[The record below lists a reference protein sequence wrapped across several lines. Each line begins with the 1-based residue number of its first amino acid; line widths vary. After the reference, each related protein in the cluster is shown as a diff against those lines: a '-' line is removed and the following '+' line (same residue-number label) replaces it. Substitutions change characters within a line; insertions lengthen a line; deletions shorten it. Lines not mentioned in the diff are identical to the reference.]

1 MTALGL
7 AVAVPAVLGYNLLVR
22 NNRVIIASFH
32 AFAEDLLAYLTT
44 GARVPSSM
52 DHHRAHRPQEGGVT
66 RPGDDHGIQRTRCRR
81 RRTQFGP
88 MAEINM
94 IPLVDV
100 MLVLLII
107 FMITAPLLAHKIKI
121 DLPQASTV
129 LLEEKPDTIV
139 ISLMADGKMFLNDVA
154 IERTAMIERLAV
166 EAQRKPQPELHLHV
180 DRTLQFQALATVMAD
195 AQNAG
200 MVKVGIATDPIK
212 GAEGRGQ

>member
-1 MTALGL
+1 
-7 AVAVPAVLGYNLLVR
+7 
-22 NNRVIIASFH
+22 
-32 AFAEDLLAYLTT
+32 
-44 GARVPSSM
+44 
-52 DHHRAHRPQEGGVT
+52 
-66 RPGDDHGIQRTRCRR
+66 
-81 RRTQFGP
+81 
-88 MAEINM
+88 M

-107 FMITAPLLAHKIKI
+107 LMITAPLLAHKIKI

-139 ISLMADGKMFLNDVA
+139 IALMADGQMFLNDVS
-154 IERTAMIERLAV
+154 IDRTRLLERLSA

-180 DRTLQFQALATVMAD
+180 DRTLQFQSLATVMAD

-212 GAEGRGQ
+212 GRDSR

>member
-1 MTALGL
+1 MAFSGLG
-7 AVAVPAVLGYNLLVR
+7 AGGG
-22 NNRVIIASFH
+22 
-32 AFAEDLLAYLTT
+32 
-44 GARVPSSM
+44 GAPHS
-52 DHHRAHRPQEGGVT
+52 A
-66 RPGDDHGIQRTRCRR
+66 
-81 RRTQFGP
+81 P

-139 ISLMADGKMFLNDVA
+139 IQLMADGQMFLNDVP
-154 IERTAMIERLAV
+154 IDRVRLLERLST
-166 EAQRKPQPELHLHV
+166 EAQRKPQPELHMHV
-180 DRTLQFQALATVMAD
+180 DRTLQFQALASVMAD

-212 GAEGRGQ
+212 SPDEP

>member
-1 MTALGL
+1 MAFSGLG
-7 AVAVPAVLGYNLLVR
+7 G
-22 NNRVIIASFH
+22 SG
-32 AFAEDLLAYLTT
+32 
-44 GARVPSSM
+44 GAPHS
-52 DHHRAHRPQEGGVT
+52 A
-66 RPGDDHGIQRTRCRR
+66 
-81 RRTQFGP
+81 P

-107 FMITAPLLAHKIKI
+107 FMITAPLIAHKIKI

-139 ISLMADGKMFLNDVA
+139 IQLMADGRMFMNDVP
-154 IERTAMIERLAV
+154 IDRVGMLERLSA
-166 EAQRKPQPELHLHV
+166 EAQRKPQPELHMHV

-212 GAEGRGQ
+212 GRETQ

>member
-1 MTALGL
+1 MAFSGLG
-7 AVAVPAVLGYNLLVR
+7 AGG
-22 NNRVIIASFH
+22 
-32 AFAEDLLAYLTT
+32 
-44 GARVPSSM
+44 GAPNS
-52 DHHRAHRPQEGGVT
+52 AQ
-66 RPGDDHGIQRTRCRR
+66 
-81 RRTQFGP
+81 

-139 ISLMADGKMFLNDVA
+139 ISLMADGRMFLNDVP
-154 IERTAMIERLAV
+154 IDRTKMIERLAD

-180 DRTLQFQALATVMAD
+180 DRTTQFQLLASIMAD

-200 MVKVGIATDPIK
+200 LVKVGLATEPIK
-212 GAEGRGQ
+212 DRPKP

>member
-1 MTALGL
+1 MAFSGL
-7 AVAVPAVLGYNLLVR
+7 NGGGG
-22 NNRVIIASFH
+22 
-32 AFAEDLLAYLTT
+32 
-44 GARVPSSM
+44 GAPHS
-52 DHHRAHRPQEGGVT
+52 A
-66 RPGDDHGIQRTRCRR
+66 
-81 RRTQFGP
+81 P
-88 MAEINM
+88 MVEINM

-139 ISLMADGKMFLNDVA
+139 ISLMADGQMFLNDVP
-154 IERTAMIERLAV
+154 IDRLFMIKRLSA

-200 MVKVGIATDPIK
+200 IVKVGIATDPIK
-212 GAEGRGQ
+212 RADER

>member
-1 MTALGL
+1 M
-7 AVAVPAVLGYNLLVR
+7 
-22 NNRVIIASFH
+22 
-32 AFAEDLLAYLTT
+32 AFSSPGSG
-44 GARVPSSM
+44 GAPHS
-52 DHHRAHRPQEGGVT
+52 A
-66 RPGDDHGIQRTRCRR
+66 
-81 RRTQFGP
+81 P

-139 ISLMADGKMFLNDVA
+139 ISLMADGQMFLNDAPINRAGMV
-154 IERTAMIERLAV
+154 ERLAD

-180 DRTLQFQALATVMAD
+180 DRALQFQALATVMAD

-200 MVKVGIATDPIK
+200 MVKVGIATDPIR
-212 GAEGRGQ
+212 GAEGRGP

>member
-1 MTALGL
+1 
-7 AVAVPAVLGYNLLVR
+7 
-22 NNRVIIASFH
+22 
-32 AFAEDLLAYLTT
+32 
-44 GARVPSSM
+44 
-52 DHHRAHRPQEGGVT
+52 
-66 RPGDDHGIQRTRCRR
+66 
-81 RRTQFGP
+81 
-88 MAEINM
+88 MAEINTT
-94 IPLVDV
+94 PLVDV

-139 ISLMADGKMFLNDVA
+139 IALMADGKMFLNDAPVD
-154 IERTAMIERLAV
+154 RKAMVERLSV

-200 MVKVGIATDPIK
+200 MVKVGIATEPLR
-212 GAEGRGQ
+212 GREQQ

>member
-1 MTALGL
+1 MAFSGLGGRG
-7 AVAVPAVLGYNLLVR
+7 VPHSA
-22 NNRVIIASFH
+22 
-32 AFAEDLLAYLTT
+32 
-44 GARVPSSM
+44 
-52 DHHRAHRPQEGGVT
+52 
-66 RPGDDHGIQRTRCRR
+66 
-81 RRTQFGP
+81 P

-94 IPLVDV
+94 IPLLDV

-139 ISLMADGKMFLNDVA
+139 ISLMADGRMFLNDVP
-154 IERTAMIERLAV
+154 IDRTKMIERLAD

-212 GAEGRGQ
+212 GPEARNP

>member
-1 MTALGL
+1 
-7 AVAVPAVLGYNLLVR
+7 
-22 NNRVIIASFH
+22 
-32 AFAEDLLAYLTT
+32 
-44 GARVPSSM
+44 
-52 DHHRAHRPQEGGVT
+52 
-66 RPGDDHGIQRTRCRR
+66 
-81 RRTQFGP
+81 

-139 ISLMADGKMFLNDVA
+139 ISLMADGKMFLNDVPIDRA
-154 IERTAMIERLAV
+154 AMVERLAD

-212 GAEGRGQ
+212 GPEGRGP

>member
-1 MTALGL
+1 MAFSGLG
-7 AVAVPAVLGYNLLVR
+7 PGGGKP
-22 NNRVIIASFH
+22 H
-32 AFAEDLLAYLTT
+32 
-44 GARVPSSM
+44 GA
-52 DHHRAHRPQEGGVT
+52 
-66 RPGDDHGIQRTRCRR
+66 
-81 RRTQFGP
+81 P

-139 ISLMADGKMFLNDVA
+139 IAVMADGRMFLNDVP
-154 IERTAMIERLAV
+154 IDREGMLRRLSS
-166 EAQRKPQPELHLHV
+166 EAQRQPPPDLHLHV
-180 DRTLQFQALATVMAD
+180 DRTLRFQELATVLAD
-195 AQNAG
+195 AQNTG

-212 GAEGRGQ
+212 GDDGD

>member
-1 MTALGL
+1 MAFSGLG
-7 AVAVPAVLGYNLLVR
+7 AGSGGTP
-22 NNRVIIASFH
+22 H
-32 AFAEDLLAYLTT
+32 AA
-44 GARVPSSM
+44 
-52 DHHRAHRPQEGGVT
+52 
-66 RPGDDHGIQRTRCRR
+66 
-81 RRTQFGP
+81 P

-107 FMITAPLLAHKIKI
+107 FMITAPLIAHKIKI

-129 LLEEKPDTIV
+129 LLEETPDTIV
-139 ISLMADGKMFLNDVA
+139 IALMADGRMFLNDVP
-154 IERTAMIERLAV
+154 IDRTGMLQRLSA

-195 AQNAG
+195 AQNSG

-212 GAEGRGQ
+212 GGGD

>member
-1 MTALGL
+1 MAFSGLG
-7 AVAVPAVLGYNLLVR
+7 GG
-22 NNRVIIASFH
+22 S
-32 AFAEDLLAYLTT
+32 
-44 GARVPSSM
+44 GAPHS
-52 DHHRAHRPQEGGVT
+52 A
-66 RPGDDHGIQRTRCRR
+66 
-81 RRTQFGP
+81 P

-107 FMITAPLLAHKIKI
+107 FMITAPLIAHKIKI

-139 ISLMADGKMFLNDVA
+139 IALMADGRMFLNDVS
-154 IERTAMIERLAV
+154 IDRKGMVERTAA
-166 EAQRKPQPELHLHV
+166 EAQRTPRRWAHLHV
-180 DRTLQFQALATVMAD
+180 DRTLQFQSLATVMAD

-212 GAEGRGQ
+212 GKEGG

>member
-1 MTALGL
+1 MAFSGLG
-7 AVAVPAVLGYNLLVR
+7 GGG
-22 NNRVIIASFH
+22 
-32 AFAEDLLAYLTT
+32 
-44 GARVPSSM
+44 GAPHS
-52 DHHRAHRPQEGGVT
+52 A
-66 RPGDDHGIQRTRCRR
+66 
-81 RRTQFGP
+81 P

-139 ISLMADGKMFLNDVA
+139 ISLMGDGQMFLNDVPIDRA
-154 IERTAMIERLAV
+154 GMVERLAD

-212 GAEGRGQ
+212 GREGR

>member
-1 MTALGL
+1 M
-7 AVAVPAVLGYNLLVR
+7 
-22 NNRVIIASFH
+22 
-32 AFAEDLLAYLTT
+32 AFSGMNGNT
-44 GARVPSSM
+44 GSAPHS
-52 DHHRAHRPQEGGVT
+52 A
-66 RPGDDHGIQRTRCRR
+66 
-81 RRTQFGP
+81 P

-139 ISLMADGKMFLNDVA
+139 IALMADGQMFLNDVPTNRHDML
-154 IERTAMIERLAV
+154 IRLSA

-180 DRTLQFQALATVMAD
+180 DRTLQFQTLATVMAD

-212 GAEGRGQ
+212 GGDNP

>member
-1 MTALGL
+1 MAFSGLGAGGGGAPHTA
-7 AVAVPAVLGYNLLVR
+7 
-22 NNRVIIASFH
+22 
-32 AFAEDLLAYLTT
+32 
-44 GARVPSSM
+44 
-52 DHHRAHRPQEGGVT
+52 
-66 RPGDDHGIQRTRCRR
+66 
-81 RRTQFGP
+81 P

-107 FMITAPLLAHKIKI
+107 FMITAPLIAHKIKI

-139 ISLMADGKMFLNDVA
+139 VAIMADGRLFLNDA
-154 IERTAMIERLAV
+154 PMDRSQMLERLAV

-180 DRTLQFQALATVMAD
+180 DKTLQFQTLATVMAD

-200 MVKVGIATDPIK
+200 MVKVGIATEPIRA
-212 GAEGRGQ
+212 GAAQ

>member
-1 MTALGL
+1 
-7 AVAVPAVLGYNLLVR
+7 
-22 NNRVIIASFH
+22 
-32 AFAEDLLAYLTT
+32 
-44 GARVPSSM
+44 
-52 DHHRAHRPQEGGVT
+52 
-66 RPGDDHGIQRTRCRR
+66 
-81 RRTQFGP
+81 

-139 ISLMADGKMFLNDVA
+139 IAVMADGRMFLNDVP
-154 IERTAMIERLAV
+154 IDREGMLKRLST
-166 EAQRKPQPELHLHV
+166 EAQRKPQPDLHLHV
-180 DRTLQFQALATVMAD
+180 DRTLRFQELATVLAD
-195 AQNAG
+195 AQNTG

-212 GAEGRGQ
+212 GTDGD

>member
-1 MTALGL
+1 MAFSGLG
-7 AVAVPAVLGYNLLVR
+7 AGGG
-22 NNRVIIASFH
+22 
-32 AFAEDLLAYLTT
+32 
-44 GARVPSSM
+44 GAPHS
-52 DHHRAHRPQEGGVT
+52 A
-66 RPGDDHGIQRTRCRR
+66 
-81 RRTQFGP
+81 P

-107 FMITAPLLAHKIKI
+107 FMITAPLIAHKIKI

-139 ISLMADGKMFLNDVA
+139 IALMSDGKMFLNDVPTD
-154 IERTAMIERLAV
+154 RTEMLKRLSS

-180 DRTLQFQALATVMAD
+180 DRTTQFQLLATVMAD

-212 GAEGRGQ
+212 GADNQ

>member
-1 MTALGL
+1 MAFSGLG
-7 AVAVPAVLGYNLLVR
+7 AGGGGAP
-22 NNRVIIASFH
+22 H
-32 AFAEDLLAYLTT
+32 AA
-44 GARVPSSM
+44 
-52 DHHRAHRPQEGGVT
+52 
-66 RPGDDHGIQRTRCRR
+66 
-81 RRTQFGP
+81 P

-107 FMITAPLLAHKIKI
+107 FMITAPLIAHRIKI

-129 LLEEKPDTIV
+129 LLEEKPDTLV
-139 ISLMADGKMFLNDVA
+139 IAIMGDGRTFLNDV
-154 IERTAMIERLAV
+154 EVDRTTMLERLSA

-180 DRTLQFQALATVMAD
+180 DRTLQFQKLATVMAD

-212 GAEGRGQ
+212 GEGAGR

>member
-1 MTALGL
+1 MAFSGLG
-7 AVAVPAVLGYNLLVR
+7 
-22 NNRVIIASFH
+22 
-32 AFAEDLLAYLTT
+32 
-44 GARVPSSM
+44 
-52 DHHRAHRPQEGGVT
+52 GGGT
-66 RPGDDHGIQRTRCRR
+66 PHSA
-81 RRTQFGP
+81 P

-139 ISLMADGKMFLNDVA
+139 ISLMADGQMFLNDVQ
-154 IERTAMIERLAV
+154 IDRPSMVKRLAD

-212 GAEGRGQ
+212 GREER

>member
-1 MTALGL
+1 
-7 AVAVPAVLGYNLLVR
+7 
-22 NNRVIIASFH
+22 
-32 AFAEDLLAYLTT
+32 
-44 GARVPSSM
+44 
-52 DHHRAHRPQEGGVT
+52 
-66 RPGDDHGIQRTRCRR
+66 
-81 RRTQFGP
+81 

-139 ISLMADGKMFLNDVA
+139 IQLMADGRMFMNDVP
-154 IERTAMIERLAV
+154 IDRVGLLERLSV
-166 EAQRKPQPELHLHV
+166 EAQRKPQPELHMHV
-180 DRTLQFQALATVMAD
+180 DRTLQFQALASVMAD

-212 GAEGRGQ
+212 PSDSP

>member
-1 MTALGL
+1 MAFSGLGS
-7 AVAVPAVLGYNLLVR
+7 GG
-22 NNRVIIASFH
+22 
-32 AFAEDLLAYLTT
+32 
-44 GARVPSSM
+44 GAPHS
-52 DHHRAHRPQEGGVT
+52 A
-66 RPGDDHGIQRTRCRR
+66 
-81 RRTQFGP
+81 P

-107 FMITAPLLAHKIKI
+107 FMITAPLIAHKIKI

-139 ISLMADGKMFLNDVA
+139 IALMADGRMFLNDVP
-154 IERTAMIERLAV
+154 IDRLRLVERLAA

-180 DRTLQFQALATVMAD
+180 DRTLQFQSLATVMAD

-200 MVKVGIATDPIK
+200 MVKVGIATDPLK
-212 GAEGRGQ
+212 DRKQP

>member
-1 MTALGL
+1 MAFTGLGGGGGAPHTA
-7 AVAVPAVLGYNLLVR
+7 
-22 NNRVIIASFH
+22 
-32 AFAEDLLAYLTT
+32 
-44 GARVPSSM
+44 
-52 DHHRAHRPQEGGVT
+52 
-66 RPGDDHGIQRTRCRR
+66 
-81 RRTQFGP
+81 P

-139 ISLMADGKMFLNDVA
+139 IQLMADGRMFINDVP
-154 IERTAMIERLAV
+154 IDRTGMLERLSV
-166 EAQRKPQPELHLHV
+166 EAQRKPQPELHMHV
-180 DRTLQFQALATVMAD
+180 DRTLQFQALASVMAD

-200 MVKVGIATDPIK
+200 MVKVGIATDPI
-212 GAEGRGQ
+212 RSSDTP

>member
-1 MTALGL
+1 MAFSGLG
-7 AVAVPAVLGYNLLVR
+7 GGG
-22 NNRVIIASFH
+22 
-32 AFAEDLLAYLTT
+32 
-44 GARVPSSM
+44 GAPHS
-52 DHHRAHRPQEGGVT
+52 A
-66 RPGDDHGIQRTRCRR
+66 
-81 RRTQFGP
+81 P

-107 FMITAPLLAHKIKI
+107 FMITAPLIAHKIKI

-139 ISLMADGKMFLNDVA
+139 IALMADGSMFLNDVPIA
-154 IERTAMIERLAV
+154 REGLLERLST

-212 GAEGRGQ
+212 VRDGS

>member
-1 MTALGL
+1 MAFSGLG
-7 AVAVPAVLGYNLLVR
+7 G
-22 NNRVIIASFH
+22 S
-32 AFAEDLLAYLTT
+32 
-44 GARVPSSM
+44 GAPHS
-52 DHHRAHRPQEGGVT
+52 A
-66 RPGDDHGIQRTRCRR
+66 
-81 RRTQFGP
+81 P

-139 ISLMADGKMFLNDVA
+139 ISLMGDGQMFLNDVPIDRA
-154 IERTAMIERLAV
+154 GMVERLAD

-212 GAEGRGQ
+212 GREGR

>member
-1 MTALGL
+1 MAFSGLG
-7 AVAVPAVLGYNLLVR
+7 AGGGHGSN
-22 NNRVIIASFH
+22 
-32 AFAEDLLAYLTT
+32 
-44 GARVPSSM
+44 SS
-52 DHHRAHRPQEGGVT
+52 
-66 RPGDDHGIQRTRCRR
+66 
-81 RRTQFGP
+81 P

-107 FMITAPLLAHKIKI
+107 FMITAPLIAHRIKI

-139 ISLMADGKMFLNDVA
+139 IAIMGDGRMFLNDVA
-154 IERTAMIERLAV
+154 VDRKAMISRLAV

-180 DRTLQFQALATVMAD
+180 DKTLQFQTLATVMAD

-200 MVKVGIATDPIK
+200 MVKVGIATDPI
-212 GAEGRGQ
+212 RGGGNP

>member
-1 MTALGL
+1 MAFSGLG
-7 AVAVPAVLGYNLLVR
+7 G
-22 NNRVIIASFH
+22 S
-32 AFAEDLLAYLTT
+32 
-44 GARVPSSM
+44 GAPHS
-52 DHHRAHRPQEGGVT
+52 A
-66 RPGDDHGIQRTRCRR
+66 
-81 RRTQFGP
+81 P

-139 ISLMADGKMFLNDVA
+139 ISLMGDGQMFLNDVPIDRA
-154 IERTAMIERLAV
+154 AMVERLAD

-212 GAEGRGQ
+212 GREGR

>member
-1 MTALGL
+1 MAFSGLG
-7 AVAVPAVLGYNLLVR
+7 GGG
-22 NNRVIIASFH
+22 
-32 AFAEDLLAYLTT
+32 
-44 GARVPSSM
+44 GAPHS
-52 DHHRAHRPQEGGVT
+52 A
-66 RPGDDHGIQRTRCRR
+66 
-81 RRTQFGP
+81 P

-107 FMITAPLLAHKIKI
+107 FMITAPLIAHKIKI

-139 ISLMADGKMFLNDVA
+139 IALMADGRMFLNDAPVS
-154 IERTAMIERLAV
+154 RTGLLERLSS

-200 MVKVGIATDPIK
+200 MVKVGIATDPLRPGEAK
-212 GAEGRGQ
+212 